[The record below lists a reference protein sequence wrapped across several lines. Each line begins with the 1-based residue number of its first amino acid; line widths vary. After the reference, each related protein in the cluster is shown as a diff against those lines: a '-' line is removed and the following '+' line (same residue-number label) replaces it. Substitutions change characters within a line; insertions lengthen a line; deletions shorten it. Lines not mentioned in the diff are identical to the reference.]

1 MREGLYVDLAD
12 CTEFRQL
19 VSRRPSR
26 IAHGAV
32 VLLAGLVGAALAWAA
47 LTHAD
52 LVVRAP
58 GRIRPVTSPKTVFNS
73 SYGEVLSASAGGRV
87 RAVHVHEGDLV
98 RQGDLLI
105 ELDAERLDNEIGRAR
120 RKIEVAREELRQLE
134 GVGRIADR
142 LADATRAKI
151 EAEIAQAAEEI
162 RQARDRQS
170 TDVQLLERQLQD
182 SQAEEASLRKLVAT
196 GAAAPLELVKV
207 SGQVAEY
214 RAKLAKAK
222 LPVDTGPVEVL
233 RRNQVVAEKDSA
245 VRREELAM
253 KRGLKEGELA
263 AAGTE
268 LANLELERKQAT
280 LRAPADGV
288 VVFGDVKV
296 GDILQAGKAV
306 VGIAEQK
313 GFRFEAGVSSEDVAH
328 LRAGMPARIKLDAY
342 DYQQYGTLAGEVCFI
357 APDSVA
363 AREDL
368 PPLYTVRIEVK
379 GDEIGRGALRGPVK
393 LGMVGQ
399 VEIVTGRESLLSLLL
414 KHVRQRI
421 SLG

>member
-1 MREGLYVDLAD
+1 VRETPYIDLAD

-19 VSRRPSR
+19 VDSRPPRL
-26 IAHGAV
+26 AHGAV
-32 VLLAGLVGAALAWAA
+32 ILLAGLIGAALTWAA
-47 LTHAD
+47 LTRAD
-52 LVVRAP
+52 LVVRAS
-58 GRIRPVTSPKTVFNS
+58 GRIRPVNSPKKVFNP
-73 SYGEVLSASAGGRV
+73 SYGEVLSASAGGRA
-87 RAVHVHEGDLV
+87 RAVFVHEGDQV
-98 RQGDLLI
+98 RQGDVLI
-105 ELDAERLDNEIGRAR
+105 ELDAERLDNELGRVR
-120 RKIEVAREELRQLE
+120 RKIEVAREELRQLQ
-134 GVGRIADR
+134 GVQQIAGR

-162 RQARDRQS
+162 RLAKDRQAA
-170 TDVQLLERQLQD
+170 DVQLLERQLQD
-182 SQAEEASLRKLVAT
+182 GQAEEASLRKLVAT
-196 GAAAPLELVKV
+196 GAAAHLDLVKV

-214 RAKLAKAK
+214 RAKLSKAR

-233 RRNQVVAEKDSA
+233 KRNLAVAEKDSA
-245 VRREELAM
+245 VKREELAM
-253 KRGLKEGELA
+253 KRSLKEGEIA

-296 GDILQAGKAV
+296 GDILEAGKAV
-306 VGIAEQK
+306 VGIAEEK

-328 LRAGMPARIKLDAY
+328 LRVGMPARIKLDAY
-342 DYQQYGTLAGEVCFI
+342 DYQQYGSLAGTVCFI
-357 APDSVA
+357 APDSTA
-363 AREDL
+363 TQADR

-379 GDEIGRGALRGPVK
+379 EKEIGRGELRGPVK

-399 VEIVTGRESLLSLLL
+399 VEIVTGQESLLSLLL

>member
-1 MREGLYVDLAD
+1 MREALYIDLAD

-19 VSRRPSR
+19 INRRPPR
-26 IAHGAV
+26 MVHGAAL
-32 VLLAGLVGAALAWAA
+32 LLAGLLGAAVVWAA
-47 LTHAD
+47 FTRAN
-52 LVVRAP
+52 LVVRAT
-58 GRIRPVTSPKTVFNS
+58 GRIRPVTSPKKVFNPS
-73 SYGEVLSASAGGRV
+73 HGEVLSASAGGRV

-98 RQGDLLI
+98 QQGAILI
-105 ELDAERLDNEIGRAR
+105 ELDTERLDNELGRVR
-120 RKIEVAREELRQLE
+120 RKIEVAREEMRQLQ
-134 GVGRIADR
+134 GVQRIADR
-142 LADATRAKI
+142 LADATRSKI
-151 EAEIAQAAEEI
+151 EAEIAQAAEEL
-162 RQARDRQS
+162 RQARNRQ
-170 TDVQLLERQLQD
+170 TADVQLLERQLQD
-182 SQAEEASLRKLVAT
+182 SEAEESSLRKLVTT

-222 LPVDTGPVEVL
+222 LPIDTGPVEVL
-233 RRNQVVAEKDSA
+233 RRNLVVAEKDSA
-245 VRREELAM
+245 VKKEELAM
-253 KRGLKEGELA
+253 KFSLKEGELA

-268 LANLELERKQAT
+268 LANLELERKQAA

-296 GDILQAGKAV
+296 GDILEAGKAV

-313 GFRFEAGVSSEDVAH
+313 GFRFEAGVSSEDVAQ

-357 APDSVA
+357 APDSTS
-363 AREDL
+363 ARDDG

-379 GDEIGRGALRGPVK
+379 GDEIGRGSLRGPVK